1 MSSVP
6 SFRKKGKV
14 SVWVTVRKPDM
25 KGMDILKDRRGV
37 EHHDPDDQEV
47 SAVTRRFR
55 KRMWRMS
62 LHVSRIRRR
71 S

>member
-25 KGMDILKDRRGV
+25 KGMDILKDRCGV
-37 EHHDPDDQEV
+37 E
-47 SAVTRRFR
+47 RRDASESGCGGCPCRFGAGA
-55 KRMWRMS
+55 
-62 LHVSRIRRR
+62 
-71 S
+71 